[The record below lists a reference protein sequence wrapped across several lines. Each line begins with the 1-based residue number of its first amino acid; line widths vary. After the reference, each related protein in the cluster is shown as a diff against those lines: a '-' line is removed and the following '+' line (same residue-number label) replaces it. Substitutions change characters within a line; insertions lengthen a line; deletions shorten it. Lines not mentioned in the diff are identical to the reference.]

1 MDKKQ
6 EYPSDFDFVGLLT
19 KGHYPTPNE
28 FTVKMGKLIRNAR
41 KEKGYSQVRL
51 AKELNRRPAT
61 ISDIENGKSEIS
73 VLTLA
78 ALAIVFQKPL
88 SYFFPPSILSNIV
101 LDVKSPFEREV
112 LDYLHVY
119 SNYGDEKLL
128 IRILDVMNDHFE
140 TKIQNQNIEP
150 E

>member
-1 MDKKQ
+1 MENKNK
-6 EYPSDFDFVGLLT
+6 YPSDFDFVGLLT
-19 KGHYPTPNE
+19 KGNYPTPNE
-28 FTVKMGKLIRNAR
+28 FTVEMGKLIRYAR
-41 KEKGYSQVRL
+41 KEKGYSQVQL
-51 AKELNRRPAT
+51 AEKLNRRPAT

-78 ALAIVFQKPL
+78 ALAIVLQKPL

-119 SNYGDEKLL
+119 SNYGDKELL
-128 IRILDVMNDHFE
+128 IKILDVMNDHYESTFHD
-140 TKIQNQNIEP
+140 QFNNP